1 MLRVRVA
8 ATAQSTLWRL
18 VAEAEIGVRGG
29 RTGQV
34 RCDAELAV
42 ADVRDVAPPEDE
54 ASVRGRVERAVR
66 ALAATGDND
75 AARALLQAVIADE
88 RDALM
93 RTAGM
98 ERAHAAFY
106 GALLTLAYFLD
117 CVGAGSKAHASC
129 VAFAADMLQG
139 VLRADGSSTWNSFF
153 LDGERLFFSDAVFDA
168 ARDLLG
174 QAHPLI
180 QSLDALVVAPR
191 AAAAEEEE
199 WPDESSI
206 RSARIADAQQ
216 AAPVPERVWAM
227 RNAAGT
233 LPNRS
238 SKPPPG
244 LSLTCLRPCVRARH
258 ACDDGRTRPGG
269 GSAVKGGGAQGGVA
283 GLRHSRGTARRAVRL
298 ARRPGRCRR
307 SCRCRGCVL
316 GYRTRQRARA
326 PLRLDIGV
334 PSLEPADEAGDSGCQ
349 RLSRARPC
357 LFASLPQCTC
367 TAHCVCLTLPR
378 PAAARILGIC
388 ETVAETH
395 AAAGRVQDAIDVLEG
410 AASEYPS
417 AAGGRAAR
425 LRARA
430 AALGSSG
437 APPARAGV
445 VAALAAALAPALE
458 VRKTSKRS

>member
-1 MLRVRVA
+1 VRVVGAAAAEAVESRELRSAEEVRAAARDLCCAAARNVVDAYGGDVRAKSLLGAGPLMTLDDNELDHWLRMLRVRVA

-75 AARALLQAVIADE
+75 AARALLRAVIADE

-117 CVGAGSKAHASC
+117 CVGAGSEAHASC
-129 VAFAADMLQG
+129 VAFAADILQG

-227 RNAAGT
+227 RNAAGR
-233 LPNRS
+233 LPNFS

-244 LSLTCLRPCVRARH
+244 LSLTQACARVCVPGTLAMTGARGQ
-258 ACDDGRTRPGG
+258 AVALLSKAVALKAEWL
-269 GSAVKGGGAQGGVA
+269 GSDTHA
-283 GLRHSRGTARRAVRL
+283 GLLGELCDLHAV
-298 ARRPGRCRR
+298 
-307 SCRCRGCVL
+307 
-316 GYRTRQRARA
+316 
-326 PLRLDIGV
+326 LDD
-334 PSLEPADEAGDSGCQ
+334 ADEAADVAGASWDSMHRAL
-349 RLSRARPC
+349 RLPHAASPGRSPHPWHLRDGRGGARGSRPRARC
-357 LFASLPQCTC
+357 D
-367 TAHCVCLTLPR
+367 R
-378 PAAARILGIC
+378 
-388 ETVAETH
+388 
-395 AAAGRVQDAIDVLEG
+395 G
-410 AASEYPS
+410 A
-417 AAGGRAAR
+417 
-425 LRARA
+425 
-430 AALGSSG
+430 
-437 APPARAGV
+437 
-445 VAALAAALAPALE
+445 
-458 VRKTSKRS
+458 